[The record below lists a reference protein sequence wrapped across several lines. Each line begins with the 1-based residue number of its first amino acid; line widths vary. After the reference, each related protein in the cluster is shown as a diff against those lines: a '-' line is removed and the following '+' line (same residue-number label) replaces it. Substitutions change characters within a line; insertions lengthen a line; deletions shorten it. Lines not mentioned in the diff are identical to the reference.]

1 MSRVDKLRLE
11 IARLRAMESEARR
24 AIERDKAEIRRI
36 EAEMVE
42 LALSL
47 GDQVIDIS
55 DPSDS

>member
-42 LALSL
+42 LALGL
-47 GDQVIDIS
+47 GDRVIDIS